1 MRDEKV
7 HAVVTRSRSQTAQNT
22 SVSQHFWK
30 LRCGKCA
37 WLRREAHLDV
47 KPFWKLRCSKSARL
61 CGTKHIS
68 KSKCQSRL
76 MLQARLW
83 CEAHSEVKSVKNWL
97 SRAIFGSRMLKI
109 CRALWCETHFEAKC
123 KTPHVPIFR
132 CWSVISP
139 GRRNGFCTLPK
150 KRNVKG
156 FEACAKT
163 MAGVGR
169 LKRICKHVFRAAGA
183 VQKTL

>member
-1 MRDEKV
+1 MWKV
-7 HAVVTRSRSQTAQNT
+7 RVAAARSTFGRQALLE
-22 SVSQHFWK
+22 VEMFK
-30 LRCGKCA
+30 KCT
-37 WLRREAHLDV
+37 
-47 KPFWKLRCSKSARL
+47 RL

-123 KTPHVPIFR
+123 KTPHVPIFSMLER
-132 CWSVISP
+132 HFSWQAQWVLHLAKKAK
-139 GRRNGFCTLPK
+139 REGF
-150 KRNVKG
+150 VA
-156 FEACAKT
+156 FAKT
-163 MAGVGR
+163 MAGVGH
-169 LKRICKHVFRAAGA
+169 LKRICKHVFRPQA
-183 VQKTL
+183 QYKRRSNQT

>member
-97 SRAIFGSRMLKI
+97 SRAIFGSRMLKFAGL
-109 CRALWCETHFEAKC
+109 CGAK
-123 KTPHVPIFR
+123 H
-132 CWSVISP
+132 IS
-139 GRRNGFCTLPK
+139 K
-150 KRNVKG
+150 QNVKHHT
-156 FEACAKT
+156 FPFFD
-163 MAGVGR
+163 VGASF
-169 LKRICKHVFRAAGA
+169 LLAGA
-183 VQKTL
+183 MGSAPCQKSET